1 MPQPSPSPFRLR
13 APAKN
18 GGLLVYPVRLA
29 PLEHAE
35 QNRQQLENSR
45 CEVAGLSLREFR
57 TRAREELLERVL
69 ASSLNRLGAGLN
81 QSALH
86 GRPDL
91 WLVTG
96 HQPVLAHPGVWV
108 KHAAVAALTALAGA
122 GAIGL
127 NLVVDTDLLGQP
139 GTLVPVGTRDAPR
152 QELVRFLSTGAARP
166 WEEVSIAG
174 DPLLDSWGT
183 RVTQLLQPWGIT
195 PLAQTYWGKVRDS
208 AERSLAMRF
217 TAARCVQE
225 QHWGWQNHEC
235 LLSEVAGLP
244 AFGTFLGKLAAAA
257 PQFAE
262 IYNAAVRD
270 YRRRNHI
277 RSLSH
282 PVPELAGR
290 QGCAEL
296 PCWAW
301 REGDLQ
307 RLGVLCEPAGGG
319 YVLSAGET
327 PIGRLLQRSAATGE
341 LSLEL
346 EPGWKLRPRA
356 LLTTLFARLCLADL
370 FIHGIG
376 GAKYDEIT
384 DQIIRQFFGI
394 EPPAYLTVTATLRL
408 PLPLSGVQGADL
420 QRLQQHMRHLQ
431 FNPDRALEFPD
442 HHPLV
447 VRKRQLLQEVASQ
460 RAVRVSRAV
469 CRQRREANRQRHLTL
484 LGIQQEL
491 AGLARLAQEK
501 AREDLQRLTKQ
512 WQIDRLLGSREYAAV
527 LHPEHNIRQLLEHCR
542 EVICLP
548 AAQLAAETASC

>member
-1 MPQPSPSPFRLR
+1 V
-13 APAKN
+13 KN
-18 GGLLVYPVRLA
+18 GGLLIYPVQRA
-29 PLEHAE
+29 PLELAE
-35 QNRQQLENSR
+35 QNRQLLETSP
-45 CEVAGLSLREFR
+45 CEVAGSSLREFR
-57 TRAREELLERVL
+57 GRARAELLERVR
-69 ASSLNRLGAGLN
+69 SSALNRLAAGLN
-81 QSALH
+81 QSAEH

-108 KHAAVAALTALAGA
+108 KHAAVAALTAQAGA
-122 GAIGL
+122 GVIGL

-152 QELVRFLSTGAARP
+152 QELVRFLSTGAAQP
-166 WEEVSIAG
+166 WEEVSVTG
-174 DPLLDSWGT
+174 DPLLESWGD

-195 PLAQTYWGKVRDS
+195 PLAGTYWETVRAS
-208 AERSLAMRF
+208 SERSLAVRF
-217 TAARCVQE
+217 TAARCAQE
-225 QHWGWQNHEC
+225 QCWGWQNHEC

-244 AFGTFLGKLAAAA
+244 AFGAFLGTLAAAA

-262 IYNAAVRD
+262 IYNASVRE

-282 PVPELAGR
+282 PVPELAASQGR
-290 QGCAEL
+290 VEL

-301 REGDLQ
+301 RKGDLQ
-307 RLGVLCEPAGGG
+307 RLGVLCEPAGKG
-319 YVLSAGET
+319 YLLSAGET
-327 PIGRLLQRSAATGE
+327 PIGRLLQQSASAEE
-341 LSLEL
+341 LGLEL

-420 QRLQQHMRHLQ
+420 QRLREHVRDLQ
-431 FNPDRALEFPD
+431 FNPDRALKLAD
-442 HHPLV
+442 DHPLV
-447 VRKRQLLQEVASQ
+447 ARKQQLLHEVANQ

-469 CRQRREANRQRHLTL
+469 CRQRRAANRQRHLAL
-484 LGIQQEL
+484 LRIQQEL
-491 AGLARLAQEK
+491 AGLAHH
-501 AREDLQRLTKQ
+501 AREQALEDLQRLSRE
-512 WQIDRLLGSREYAAV
+512 WQLDRLLGSREYAAV
-527 LHPEHNIRQLLEHCR
+527 LHPEPNIRQLLDHCR

-548 AAQLAAETASC
+548 AAQLAAETDRG